1 MAPFPAVARSID
13 WWGMLRAPE
22 FLAHPYPELHRL
34 REMAPVH
41 FDSDSGV
48 FYVLGHHEFGL
59 LARSSDLGRDTRLWT
74 NSWSTPEKRQRDP
87 VGYALFSEFQ
97 PQMTNANPPDH
108 RRMRAVYEQA
118 FRPAYLARFR
128 GRIEEECRRVLDT
141 IPVAR
146 PFDFMTA
153 FANVLPLRVSLR
165 MFELPDEIES
175 DLARW
180 VAALSLIG
188 NIFVTPKQKED
199 AHQALREFKVFL
211 RGHLKQAGDD
221 GFLAMARAALAE
233 GLMDEEE
240 SLNNMVTL
248 ISGGTATQTLLGNR
262 LLILLRHPD
271 QLRALRTT
279 PSLMESAVEEMLRYE
294 PGGSFI
300 LRVAIRDVELD
311 GMCIAAGAMA
321 IGLMAAINR
330 DPRVFASPDSFNIR
344 RSPNPQLVFGAGSH
358 ICIGKEV
365 VRMTGRIAFAML
377 LDRFPQMALA
387 GEPVWWVDRSD
398 QHGLDELPVQ
408 MS

>member
-1 MAPFPAVARSID
+1 
-13 WWGMLRAPE
+13 
-22 FLAHPYPELHRL
+22 
-34 REMAPVH
+34 
-41 FDSDSGV
+41 
-48 FYVLGHHEFGL
+48 
-59 LARSSDLGRDTRLWT
+59 
-74 NSWSTPEKRQRDP
+74 
-87 VGYALFSEFQ
+87 
-97 PQMTNANPPDH
+97 
-108 RRMRAVYEQA
+108 
-118 FRPAYLARFR
+118 
-128 GRIEEECRRVLDT
+128 
-141 IPVAR
+141 VAR

-248 ISGGTATQTLLGNR
+248 ISGGTATQTLLGNG

-279 PSLMESAVEEMLRYE
+279 PSLMESAAEEMLRYE

-311 GMCIAAGAMA
+311 GVCIPAGAMA

-330 DPRVFASPDSFNIR
+330 DPRVFPSPDSFNIR
-344 RSPNPQLVFGAGSH
+344 RSPNPQLVFGAGPH